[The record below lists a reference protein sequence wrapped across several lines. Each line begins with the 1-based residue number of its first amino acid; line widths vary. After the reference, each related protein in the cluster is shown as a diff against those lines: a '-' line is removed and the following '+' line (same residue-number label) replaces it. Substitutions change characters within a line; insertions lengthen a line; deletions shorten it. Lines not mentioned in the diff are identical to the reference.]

1 MDAVMASGAEAGP
14 ATGARNAGDLEGLR
28 LKALSNPE
36 SFRARFLY
44 GRALFRAER
53 LADAEPE
60 LRAALRLYP
69 ELGSAESPLFYLAAI
84 HRERGET
91 ERAARALQQLGLLGE
106 TLLGVHRQEADLW
119 LELGDS
125 ASAARALEKVVE
137 IDPFG
142 VGVHRELAS
151 VYEALGE
158 WNGAVSE
165 RRAVLALDPADR
177 ADAHFRLARAHFR
190 AGERAEAR
198 TQVLRALEIAPSYEA
213 ALDLLLELRGGG
225 VYEGTPDRDKMMEG
239 AR

>member
-1 MDAVMASGAEAGP
+1 
-14 ATGARNAGDLEGLR
+14 
-28 LKALSNPE
+28 
-36 SFRARFLY
+36 
-44 GRALFRAER
+44 
-53 LADAEPE
+53 
-60 LRAALRLYP
+60 
-69 ELGSAESPLFYLAAI
+69 
-84 HRERGET
+84 
-91 ERAARALQQLGLLGE
+91 
-106 TLLGVHRQEADLW
+106 
-119 LELGDS
+119 
-125 ASAARALEKVVE
+125 
-137 IDPFG
+137 
-142 VGVHRELAS
+142 
-151 VYEALGE
+151 LGE